1 MKVKIKKWD
10 ILILIGSVILSFVP
24 MALRFSINSNVAG
37 NEAIISVSGNK
48 VKSLEMNKNGIFEFE
63 FNGKK
68 GYVEVFDNKIRMLE
82 MDKITCPER
91 ICSDRGWIENS
102 SENIVCLPNRIIV
115 TLGNS
120 NSDVD
125 ISTN

>member
-1 MKVKIKKWD
+1 MGYSYSYRKCYF
-10 ILILIGSVILSFVP
+10 SFFP
-24 MALRFSINSNVAG
+24 LALRFSKNSNIVESKAT
-37 NEAIISVSGNK
+37 ISVSGST
-48 VKSLEMNKNGIFEFE
+48 VKSLRLVENGIFEFE
-63 FNGKK
+63 FAGKK
-68 GYVEVFDNKIRMLE
+68 GYVEVFNKKIRMLE
-82 MDKITCPER
+82 MDKATCPEG
-91 ICSDRGWIENS
+91 ICSERGWIESS